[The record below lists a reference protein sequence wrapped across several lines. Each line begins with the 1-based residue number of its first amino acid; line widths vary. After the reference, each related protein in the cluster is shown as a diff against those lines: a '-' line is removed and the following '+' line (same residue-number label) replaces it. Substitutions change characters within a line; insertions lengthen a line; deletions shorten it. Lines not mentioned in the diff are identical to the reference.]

1 MLDSTEVQWA
11 ARWEETDLY
20 RFDRGCSREVVF
32 SIDTPPPTVSGSLH
46 VGHVFSYTHTD
57 VIARFQRMRGKEV
70 FYPMGWDDNGLPT
83 ERRVENYFGVRC
95 DPSLGYDPDF
105 EPPAKPAK
113 ERSKYLSVSRRNFI
127 ELCEKLTGEDE
138 KVFEQL
144 WKRLGLSVDWS
155 MTYTTIGKRSQRIS
169 QRAFLRNFARS
180 EAYLAEAPCLWDVT
194 FQTAV
199 AQAELEDRPSTS
211 AFVDLK
217 FVADDGTPVVIA
229 TTRPE
234 LLAACVAL
242 VVHPDDERYG
252 HLVGKTVT
260 SPVFKVAVPVKAHH
274 LADPE
279 KGTGI
284 AMVCTFGDVTDVV
297 WWRELSLP
305 MRSILGKDGK
315 LAADVPDWLTD
326 PEAAAAY
333 KRLAGKRLGTARTES
348 VVLLQEQG
356 DLIGEPRPIQ
366 RDVKYYE
373 KGDQP
378 IEIVSTRQWYIKNGS
393 ADDQLRKALAE
404 RGNQLAWH
412 PAHMQSR
419 YDNWLSGLSADWL
432 ISRQRYFGVPF
443 PVWYPL
449 DENGEVR
456 WNAPLVAEEAD
467 LPVDPQSAPP
477 QGFDE
482 SQRGQPGGFIG
493 DPDVMDT
500 WATSSLTPFIACGWE
515 EDPELFALTYPMD
528 MRPQAHDIIRT
539 WLFSTVV
546 RAELES
552 GQLPWRNAALSG
564 WILDPDRK
572 KMSKSKGNVVTPL
585 HLIDQYSAD
594 GVRYWAALARPGTD
608 TAFEEK
614 QMKIGRR
621 LAVKLLNA
629 ARFSLDN
636 NPATADDQ
644 AAITHP
650 LDVSVLAFMRE
661 AVRDATTQLEQFD
674 YAAALQTLERSFWSF
689 CDFYI
694 ELSKERTYGAD
705 DEDGQRSAQA
715 TLRIAMEA
723 YIRCL
728 APYLPFVTEEVW
740 SKEHASSVHKEQ
752 WPELPTIGEATPA
765 TYERAVEA
773 LRAVRMA
780 KGREGLSVGASIES
794 VSLAVPEL
802 QLAAI
807 ESVRTDIKY
816 AARAGEISI
825 ASLTAGDDVEVA
837 LGAAVQRPSEGTPN
851 S

>member
-1 MLDSTEVQWA
+1 MLDSTEVQWVT
-11 ARWEETDLY
+11 RWEETDLY
-20 RFDRGCSREVVF
+20 RFDRGCSREDVF

-95 DPSLGYDPDF
+95 DPSLAYDANF

-127 ELCEKLTGEDE
+127 ELCERLTAEDE

-169 QRAFLRNFARS
+169 QRAFLRNFTRG
-180 EAYLAEAPCLWDVT
+180 EAYLAEAPCLWDIT

-211 AFVDLK
+211 AFVDLR
-217 FVADDGTPVVIA
+217 FRAEDGTPVVIA

-242 VVHPDDERYG
+242 VVHPDDERYT

-260 SPVFKVAVPVKAHH
+260 SPVFKVAVPVTAHH

-305 MRSILGKDGK
+305 LRSILGKDGR
-315 LAADVPDWLTD
+315 LVADVPEWLTD
-326 PEAAAAY
+326 PEAQAAY
-333 KRLAGKRLGTARTES
+333 KRLAGKRVGAARTES
-348 VVLLQEQG
+348 ITVLQEHG
-356 DLIGEPRPIQ
+356 DLLGEPRPTQ

-378 IEIVSTRQWYIKNGS
+378 IEIVSTRQWYIRNGS
-393 ADDQLRKALAE
+393 SDPGLHETLAR
-404 RGNQLAWH
+404 RGNELVWH
-412 PAHMQSR
+412 PTHMQSR
-419 YDNWLSGLSADWL
+419 YDNWLGGLSADWL

-449 DENGEVR
+449 DENGDVR
-456 WNAPLVAEEAD
+456 WSEPLVADEAD
-467 LPVDPQSAPP
+467 LPIDPQSAPP
-477 QGFDE
+477 RGFDE

-515 EDPELFALTYPMD
+515 EDPELFARTYPMD

-539 WLFSTVV
+539 WLFSSVV
-546 RAELES
+546 RAELET

-572 KMSKSKGNVVTPL
+572 KMSKSKGNVITPV

-608 TAFEEK
+608 TAFEEQ

-629 ARFSLDN
+629 ARFSLDG
-636 NPATADDQ
+636 NPAKADAYTDV
-644 AAITHP
+644 THP
-650 LDVSVLAFMRE
+650 LDVSVLAFVHE
-661 AVRDATTQLEQFD
+661 AVTEATAQLEQFD
-674 YAAALQTLERSFWSF
+674 YAGALHTLERSFWSF

-694 ELSKERTYGAD
+694 ELTKERSYGAD
-705 DEDGQRSAQA
+705 GEGPQRSAQA
-715 TLRIAMEA
+715 TLRIALETFV
-723 YIRCL
+723 RCF
-728 APYLPFVTEEVW
+728 APYLPFVTEEIW
-740 SKEHASSVHKEQ
+740 SKQHTSSVHKEA
-752 WPELPTIGEATPA
+752 WLELTVADETSST
-765 TYERAVEA
+765 TYESAVEA
-773 LRAVRMA
+773 LRSVRMA
-780 KGREGLSVGASIES
+780 KGRDGLTVG
-794 VSLAVPEL
+794 
-802 QLAAI
+802 AAI
-807 ESVRTDIKY
+807 ESVALTVPEIHLAAVKSVQSDIKY
-816 AARAGEISI
+816 ATRAGVIS
-825 ASLTAGDDVEVA
+825 LKRGGDEAIEVV
-837 LGAAVQRPSEGTPN
+837 LGPAVQRQTGEAAGS
-851 S
+851 